1 MNTQPYDVEQYMG
14 IDKKSLIRIEKSLY
28 KWILYI
34 QCYPELTEIFGKFM
48 TIDWGMWTKNFVD
61 EHERIQRFRKM
72 IDNSPEN
79 YAFVKSLN
87 GNKFTIKDLLN
98 YEKHFDV
105 S

>member
-1 MNTQPYDVEQYMG
+1 M
-14 IDKKSLIRIEKSLY
+14 
-28 KWILYI
+28 YI
-34 QCYPELTEIFGKFM
+34 VA
-48 TIDWGMWTKNFVD
+48 WSV
-61 EHERIQRFRKM
+61 RKM